1 MHIDE
6 LTKII
11 IGCAYNVSNTLGA
24 GFLEK
29 VYENALVIELRNQGV
44 QAEQQ
49 LPFKI
54 TYKGFVVGE
63 YVADLVVG
71 NLVLVEIKVARALDK
86 AHMAQCIN
94 YLTAAQLNLALLM
107 NFAKS
112 KVEIQ
117 RVVRGL

>member
-1 MHIDE
+1 MQSLDE
-6 LTKII
+6 LTQVI
-11 IGCAYNVSNTLGA
+11 IGCAFEVSNTLGV

-29 VYENALVIELRNQGV
+29 VYENALAVELRSKGLHI
-44 QAEQQ
+44 EQQ
-49 LPFKI
+49 VPFKI
-54 TYKGFVVGE
+54 TYRNVQVGD
-63 YVADLVVG
+63 YIADLIVE
-71 NLVLVEIKVARALDK
+71 NQILVEIKVARALDK

-117 RVVRGL
+117 EW

>member
-1 MHIDE
+1 
-6 LTKII
+6 
-11 IGCAYNVSNTLGA
+11 
-24 GFLEK
+24 
-29 VYENALVIELRNQGV
+29 
-44 QAEQQ
+44 
-49 LPFKI
+49 
-54 TYKGFVVGE
+54 
-63 YVADLVVG
+63 VADLIVEKR
-71 NLVLVEIKVARALDK
+71 VLSEIKVARVLDK